1 MRKQIAGLCLV
12 GVMLLSLL
20 GGCASESKKQENTS
34 AEQAYTF
41 TDDLGREV
49 TVDHP
54 QRVAALLGSYADL
67 WVLAG
72 GDLCAATDDAWE
84 DFDLPLDEDTVNL
97 GVLKQLSLEALL
109 SSRPDFVLASSNTT
123 QHLEWKEALE
133 GAGIPVAYFDVAEF
147 EDYLHMLKIC
157 TDITGDSQSYQTNG
171 VEVQEQVEAV
181 LQRSREQMDPD
192 DPQTVLVLRTSSSSV
207 RAKNSQGTVLGEM
220 LAKLGC
226 VNIADQDGSLLEE
239 LSMEGILAAN
249 PDKIFVVTMGDN
261 EEAAYANLES
271 TLASSP
277 LWQQLDAVKEGDVY
291 YMDRHLYNMKPND
304 RWGEAYANLEE
315 ILFGD

>member
-1 MRKQIAGLCLV
+1 MREKIAGVCLA
-12 GVMLLSLL
+12 GALLLTML
-20 GGCASESKKQENTS
+20 GGCASATKNPENTT

-49 TVDHP
+49 TVNHP

-72 GDLCAATDDAWE
+72 GELCAATDDAWK

-171 VEVQEQVEAV
+171 VEVKAQVDGV
-181 LQRSREQMDPD
+181 LQRSKEQMDPD
-192 DPQTVLVLRTSSSSV
+192 NPQTVLVLRTSSSSV

-226 VNIADQDGSLLEE
+226 VNIADRDGSLLED
-239 LSMEGILAAN
+239 LSMEGILADD
-249 PDKIFVVTMGDN
+249 PDKIFMVTMGDN
-261 EEAAYANLES
+261 EEAAYANLEN

-277 LWQQLDAVKEGDVY
+277 LWQQLSAVQQGAVY
-291 YMDRHLYNMKPND
+291 YMDKHLYNMKPND
-304 RWGEAYANLEE
+304 QWGEAYAHLEE
-315 ILFGD
+315 ILFGT

>member
-1 MRKQIAGLCLV
+1 MREKIAGMCL
-12 GVMLLSLL
+12 GGAMLLTILV
-20 GGCASESKKQENTS
+20 GCASTTKSQEDAST
-34 AEQAYTF
+34 EQVYTF

-49 TVDHP
+49 SVDHP

-72 GDLCAATDDAWE
+72 GELCAATDDAWK
-84 DFDLPLDEDTVNL
+84 DFDLPLGEDTVNL

-171 VEVQEQVEAV
+171 VEVKAQVDGV
-181 LQRSREQMDPD
+181 LQRSKEQMDPGN
-192 DPQTVLVLRTSSSSV
+192 PQTVLVLRTSSSSV

-226 VNIADQDGSLLEE
+226 VNIVDRDGSLLED
-239 LSMEGILAAN
+239 LSMEGILADD

-261 EEAAYANLES
+261 EEAAYANLEN

-277 LWQQLDAVKEGDVY
+277 LWQQLSAVQKEAVY
-291 YMDRHLYNMKPND
+291 YMDKHLYNMKPND
-304 RWGEAYANLEE
+304 QWGEAYVHLEE
-315 ILFGD
+315 ILFGT

>member
-20 GGCASESKKQENTS
+20 GGCTSESKKQENAS

>member
-1 MRKQIAGLCLV
+1 MKKQMV
-12 GVMLLSLL
+12 GVCLAGIMLLSALS
-20 GGCASESKKQENTS
+20 GCASSPKNQESSTP
-34 AEQAYTF
+34 EQAYTF

-72 GDLCAATDDAWE
+72 GELCAATDDAWE

-123 QHLEWKEALE
+123 QHVEWKEALE

-171 VEVQEQVEAV
+171 VEVQEQVEGV
-181 LQRSREQMDPD
+181 LQRSWEEMDPD

-226 VNIADQDGSLLEE
+226 VNIADQDGSLLED

-261 EEAAYANLES
+261 EKAAYANLES
-271 TLASSP
+271 TLASNP
-277 LWQQLDAVKEGDVY
+277 LWQQLDAVQEGHVY

-304 RWGEAYANLEE
+304 QWGEAYAHLEE
-315 ILFGD
+315 LLFQD

>member
-1 MRKQIAGLCLV
+1 MREKIAGVCLA
-12 GVMLLSLL
+12 GALLLTML
-20 GGCASESKKQENTS
+20 GGCASTTKNPENTT

-49 TVDHP
+49 TVNHP
-54 QRVAALLGSYADL
+54 QRVVALLGSYADL

-72 GDLCAATDDAWE
+72 GELCAATDDAWK

-157 TDITGDSQSYQTNG
+157 TDITGDSQSHQTNG
-171 VEVQEQVEAV
+171 VEVKAQVDGV
-181 LQRSREQMDPD
+181 LQRSKKQMDPD
-192 DPQTVLVLRTSSSSV
+192 NPQTVLVLRTSSSSV

-226 VNIADQDGSLLEE
+226 VNIADRDGSLLED
-239 LSMEGILAAN
+239 LSMEGILADD

-261 EEAAYANLES
+261 EEAAYANLEN
-271 TLASSP
+271 TLDRSP
-277 LWQQLDAVKEGDVY
+277 LWQQLSAVQQGAVY
-291 YMDRHLYNMKPND
+291 YMDKHLYNMKPND
-304 RWGEAYANLEE
+304 QWGEAYAHLEE
-315 ILFGD
+315 ILFGT

>member
-1 MRKQIAGLCLV
+1 MKKQMV
-12 GVMLLSLL
+12 GVCLAGIMLLSALS
-20 GGCASESKKQENTS
+20 GCASSPKNQESSTPEHV
-34 AEQAYTF
+34 YTF

-72 GDLCAATDDAWE
+72 GELCAATDDAWE

-133 GAGIPVAYFDVAEF
+133 GAGISVAYFDVAEF

-171 VEVQEQVEAV
+171 VEVQEQVEGV
-181 LQRSREQMDPD
+181 LQRSREEMDPD

-226 VNIADQDGSLLEE
+226 INIADQDGSLLED

-271 TLASSP
+271 TLASNP
-277 LWQQLDAVKEGDVY
+277 LWQQLDAVQEGHVY

-304 RWGEAYANLEE
+304 QWGEAYAHLEE
-315 ILFGD
+315 LLFQD

>member
-20 GGCASESKKQENTS
+20 GGCASESKKQENAS

>member
-1 MRKQIAGLCLV
+1 MKQQIAGACLA
-12 GVMLLSLL
+12 GVMLLSALT
-20 GGCASESKKQENTS
+20 GCASAPKNQESAS
-34 AEQAYTF
+34 PEQAYTF

-72 GDLCAATDDAWE
+72 GELCAATDDAWE
-84 DFDLPLDEDTVNL
+84 DFNLPLDEDTVNL

-123 QHLEWKEALE
+123 QHVEWKEALE

-171 VEVQEQVEAV
+171 VEVQEQVEGV
-181 LQRSREQMDPD
+181 LQRSREEMDPD

-226 VNIADQDGSLLEE
+226 VNIADQDGSLLED
-239 LSMEGILAAN
+239 LSMEGILSAN

-277 LWQQLDAVKEGDVY
+277 LWQQLDAVQEGHVY

-304 RWGEAYANLEE
+304 QWGEAYAHLEE
-315 ILFGD
+315 LLFQD